1 MIKLHVSNLK
11 ERSLSF
17 LSAFSF
23 HRFVKIILL
32 FRRFDSFVLEKERE
46 ENEFISAIFDELNE
60 FYFISAIFGELNGFH
75 FISGIFG
82 ELNGFTSTVIIFKET

>member
-17 LSAFSF
+17 LSAFSL

-46 ENEFISAIFDELNE
+46 ENEFIFDELNE